1 MKKILTLLFALAML
15 SCLTACGGNK
25 ESKSTTPST
34 TAATEPHTHSY
45 KSEVTTA
52 AICDKEGVKTFTC
65 ACGDSYTEKIDATG
79 EHAWGEWTTETVAM
93 IGRYG
98 SQKRTCRIC
107 EATENRA
114 TTENAAIASF
124 DDWLL
129 GCFFDI
135 ATGHDM
141 YIGQN
146 LVETNLVNSYINHI
160 FFHENEGTETTV
172 SVSQYLEKAKVYFS
186 MSKEAQDRL
195 LYGYTDTVEIGF
207 QNPSF
212 SVYDFLGYKHNS
224 GKTYT
229 IYYKQDFGAEKY
241 YFEVVLEYNLLEGQ
255 PNRYLSITR
264 ISALPVDITK

>member
-1 MKKILTLLFALAML
+1 MKKFLALLFVLAML
-15 SCLTACGGNK
+15 FCLTACGEKKGAENN
-25 ESKSTTPST
+25 STPE
-34 TAATEPHTHSY
+34 AYHVHSY
-45 KSEVTTA
+45 SSKVTTEA
-52 AICDKEGVKTFTC
+52 TCGTEGVKTFTC
-65 ACGDSYTEKIDATG
+65 ACGETYTEKIAATG
-79 EHAWGEWTTETVAM
+79 EHAWGNWTTETAALV
-93 IGRYG
+93 GKDG
-98 SQKRTCRIC
+98 TQKRTCTAC
-107 EATENRA
+107 AATETGT
-114 TTENAAIASF
+114 TTENAAINSF
-124 DDWLL
+124 EDLLL

-141 YIGQN
+141 YIGKN
-146 LVETNLVNSYINHI
+146 LVETNLVNSYIDHI

-195 LYGYTDTVEIGF
+195 VYGYTDTVEIGF

-229 IYYKQDFGAEKY
+229 IYYKQDFGTEKY

-255 PNRYLSITR
+255 PNRYLSIVR
-264 ISALPVDITK
+264 INALPTDITK